1 MTMDGSVAAIIGAA
15 VGAAGGIGGGWL
27 TVASQSRHYREQR
40 RAERERWR
48 DEMRRD
54 AYVAYLAATRQ
65 LNAVWWKVADQISTQ
80 GNTPSE
86 WHSALMETHDAW
98 AQFSTAS
105 SAVAVAG
112 PRATATAAAD
122 LHRAMRDWEM
132 IGVKWARAAIKDG
145 VPHTDGHLAQF
156 EEAASAKQA
165 PLTAFQQAARDAL
178 QTER

>member
-1 MTMDGSVAAIIGAA
+1 MAAIIGAT

-112 PRATATAAAD
+112 PGATATAAAD

-145 VPHTDGHLAQF
+145 VPHTDEHLARF
-156 EEAASAKQA
+156 GEAASAKQA